1 MASMEEEPG
10 ILQDE
15 VISAVRKLTDGKA
28 PGYDNVT
35 AEELKATGETGINI
49 LHHLC
54 NLIWRKEEFPEDWGK
69 AIITPIYKKKDKLDC
84 GNYRGISLLSH
95 TGKVMTIIL

>member
-54 NLIWRKEEFPEDWGK
+54 NLIWRKEEFPEDWGR
-69 AIITPIYKKKDKLDC
+69 P
-84 GNYRGISLLSH
+84 SLHLS
-95 TGKVMTIIL
+95 TRRKTSWTVETTEGSAF